1 MYTVAAGVTTPMV
14 ADVPNMKLC
23 SSDPLSEDLLLLSF
37 RMRHKA
43 PFGVPYLW
51 PLWAILALCFKK
63 DVEELEK
70 KTKENT
76 EKSE

>member
-43 PFGVPYLW
+43 PFGVPYL
-51 PLWAILALCFKK
+51 
-63 DVEELEK
+63 
-70 KTKENT
+70 
-76 EKSE
+76 